1 MLSTAW
7 SLLML
12 LVVLAAIPLALWAVK
27 RLQTLQPAG
36 RGPRPLSVAAQLPLG
51 ARERVVMVRVQDRLL
66 VLGVTPQQITLLTE
80 ADPAAMPPAPAAPD
94 FGGLL
99 KQALGKK

>member
-66 VLGVTPQQITLLTE
+66 VLGVTAQQITLLGE

-94 FGGLL
+94 FGSLL